1 MVLRRII
8 IVRGGAQDIGV
19 SAFQEIA
26 PHDALARV
34 SEFWRGRFGEGKL
47 AACAGKIALEKK
59 RFAKTNG
66 QSYVFRIQFYP
77 AALQLDRPIVISA
90 RKEKRRCG
98 LEYLIV
104 GWPAAEFLFE
114 TAQSAFGSRAAEIVD
129 VGHGLVIVRISEK
142 EGSKF
147 GGWSGDDGDFVVVTQ
162 ADVFLEAGRRIVF
175 DPLRIEEGHT
185 QEVLLHPNAP
195 DHVRWRETERF
206 ARIELN
212 LTFHIVVHGGV
223 EKQFVLDRDESRVVS
238 SDWFALIAF
247 RFDRAKLD
255 GVGAIRPEWL
265 DWWSN
270 LPLEPQF
277 FVGASLIGVRGNP
290 FTLDA
295 RVEDGLVEIRV
306 GVKRPDTDGRAAAR
320 GEGCEHQ
327 SEDYQREF
335 HGAPQG
341 EHGFGLD
348 AGARLA
354 LMGPPLD
361 SAFQSSGCSSV
372 SQVQRSQPLKL

>member
-104 GWPAAEFLFE
+104 GWPAAKFLFE

-162 ADVFLEAGRRIVF
+162 ADGAAFRRMDTIHRAHVHTGGIFGPDTWFSDDVCHGPTPAGRIF
-175 DPLRIEEGHT
+175 PPSSLR
-185 QEVLLHPNAP
+185 
-195 DHVRWRETERF
+195 
-206 ARIELN
+206 
-212 LTFHIVVHGGV
+212 
-223 EKQFVLDRDESRVVS
+223 
-238 SDWFALIAF
+238 
-247 RFDRAKLD
+247 
-255 GVGAIRPEWL
+255 
-265 DWWSN
+265 
-270 LPLEPQF
+270 
-277 FVGASLIGVRGNP
+277 
-290 FTLDA
+290 
-295 RVEDGLVEIRV
+295 
-306 GVKRPDTDGRAAAR
+306 
-320 GEGCEHQ
+320 
-327 SEDYQREF
+327 
-335 HGAPQG
+335 
-341 EHGFGLD
+341 
-348 AGARLA
+348 
-354 LMGPPLD
+354 
-361 SAFQSSGCSSV
+361 
-372 SQVQRSQPLKL
+372 